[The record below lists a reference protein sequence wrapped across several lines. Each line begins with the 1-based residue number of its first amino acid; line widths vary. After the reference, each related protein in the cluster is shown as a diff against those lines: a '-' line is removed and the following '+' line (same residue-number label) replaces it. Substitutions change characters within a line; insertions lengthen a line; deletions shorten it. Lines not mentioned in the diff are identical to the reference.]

1 VNPYDTEGARVSAE
15 GKALRDWE
23 RMNAECELLDQIED
37 EIWTDPALLV
47 EAIENAHSELRICDA
62 ITIHARAILDERRA
76 MADPEGER

>member
-1 VNPYDTEGARVSAE
+1 MNPYDTEGARVSAE

-23 RMNAECELLDQIED
+23 RQNAEIDALEAIED
-37 EIWTDPALLV
+37 EIWSDPMMLAD
-47 EAIENAHSELRICDA
+47 AIEAAHTELRICDA